1 MENLIAERIKLLRK
15 TYNLGLK
22 DFASYCQL
30 SHVAIFHLENGKTS
44 LPHRRS
50 LQKMAD
56 TFGTSINWIL
66 NGEDEMLPNGKVS
79 LKKQDSIVSDYW
91 KEEAYNQLKD
101 SNKLLEKEV
110 ERLWHIIKHYQIT
123 NQKTFESIKE
133 AS

>member
-1 MENLIAERIKLLRK
+1 MENLIGKRIKLLRK

-44 LPHRRS
+44 KPHRRS

-56 TFGTSINWIL
+56 NFGTSINWII
-66 NGEDEMLPNGKVS
+66 NGEDEMLPKGKVS
-79 LKKQDSIVSDYW
+79 LKKQDVVTSDFW

-110 ERLWHIIKHYQIT
+110 ERLWQIIQLYQNA
-123 NQKTFESIKE
+123 NQKSFRNN
-133 AS
+133 